1 MLSGGT
7 MALDYSAL
15 EFFLFPCNYIHQY
28 MGYTGD
34 SIHPECIGDLQEQIN
49 YIGSLDLLIYFNDE
63 QLENNQYGD

>member
-1 MLSGGT
+1 
-7 MALDYSAL
+7 
-15 EFFLFPCNYIHQY
+15 

-63 QLENNQYGD
+63 KLETNKYGD